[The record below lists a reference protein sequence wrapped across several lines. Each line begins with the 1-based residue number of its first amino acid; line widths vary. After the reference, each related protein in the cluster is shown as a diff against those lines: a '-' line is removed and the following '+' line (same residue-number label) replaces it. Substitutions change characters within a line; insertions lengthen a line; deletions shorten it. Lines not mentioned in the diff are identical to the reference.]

1 MADSTL
7 MRTYLDHNATSPLKP
22 AARHAMA
29 AALDRPGNASSI
41 HAEGRKARALIDAA
55 REGIARSLGVLPAMV
70 VFTSGGTE
78 ANNLAIHGVPVER
91 LAVSAVE
98 HPSVIEAA
106 KARGLPIE
114 IIPVDASGVVKLD
127 ELRAILKR
135 SPLPTLVSVML
146 ANNETGVIQP
156 VRAIVE
162 IARSAN
168 ALVHT
173 DAVQAFGKM
182 PVNFGLLGC
191 DLMTI
196 SAHKLG
202 GPMGIGGLVIRDG
215 LSLEVQMNGGG
226 QELRRRAGTENM
238 PAIAGFAAAIDSAPV
253 DHATLRDSLEEAL
266 RALSPDVVIFG
277 KDVERIANT
286 SCFAFPG
293 FSADMALISLDLEGV
308 SVSSGSACSS
318 GKVARSHVLAS
329 MGVPPELST
338 GAIRVSLGWNSTAE
352 DIADFTDAWGR
363 ILDRNRARL
372 VRAGRDPAISG
383 KQQERYP
390 DQVRA

>member
-1 MADSTL
+1 MADPTL

-29 AALDRPGNASSI
+29 AAFDRPGNASSI
-41 HAEGRKARALIDAA
+41 HAEGRKARALIDGA
-55 REGIARSLGVLPAMV
+55 REAIARSLGVLPAMV

-78 ANNLAIHGVPVER
+78 ANNFAIHGAPVER

-106 KARGLPIE
+106 KARGLALE
-114 IIPVDASGVVKLD
+114 IIPVDHSGLVKLD

-135 SPLPTLVSVML
+135 SPLPTLISVML
-146 ANNETGVIQP
+146 VNNETGVIQP
-156 VRAIVE
+156 IRDIVE

-182 PVNFGLLGC
+182 PVNFALLGC

-202 GPMGIGGLVIRDG
+202 GPMGVGALVIREG
-215 LSLEVQMNGGG
+215 LCLAVQMDGGG
-226 QELRRRAGTENM
+226 QELRRRAGTENL
-238 PAIAGFAAAIDSAPV
+238 PAIAGFAAAVDRAPLNR
-253 DHATLRDSLEEAL
+253 AALRDSLEEAL
-266 RALSPDVVIFG
+266 RALSLDVVIFG
-277 KDVERIANT
+277 SDVERIGNT
-286 SCFAFPG
+286 SCFSLPG
-293 FSADMALISLDLEGV
+293 FAADMALIGLDLEGIA
-308 SVSSGSACSS
+308 VSSGSACSS
-318 GKVARSHVLAS
+318 GKVARSHVLAA
-329 MGVPPELST
+329 MAVPPELST

-352 DIADFTDAWGR
+352 DIANFIAAWRR
-363 ILDRNRARL
+363 ILDRSRL
-372 VRAGRDPAISG
+372 VMAGRDPAISG
-383 KQQERYP
+383 KSQERYP
-390 DQVRA
+390 DQVRV

>member
-1 MADSTL
+1 

-41 HAEGRKARALIDAA
+41 HAEGRKARALIDGA
-55 REGIARSLGVLPAMV
+55 REVIARSLGVLPAMV

-78 ANNLAIHGVPVER
+78 ANNLAIRGAPVER

-106 KARGLPIE
+106 KARGFPLE
-114 IIPVDASGVVKLD
+114 IIPVDATGLVKLD

-135 SPLPTLVSVML
+135 SPLPTLISVML
-146 ANNETGVIQP
+146 VNNETGVVQP
-156 VRAIVE
+156 IRDIVE

-182 PVNFGLLGC
+182 PVNFALLGC

-202 GPMGIGGLVIRDG
+202 GPMGIGGLVIRG
-215 LSLEVQMNGGG
+215 
-226 QELRRRAGTENM
+226 RPPPAGPM
-238 PAIAGFAAAIDSAPV
+238 K
-253 DHATLRDSLEEAL
+253 R
-266 RALSPDVVIFG
+266 
-277 KDVERIANT
+277 
-286 SCFAFPG
+286 
-293 FSADMALISLDLEGV
+293 
-308 SVSSGSACSS
+308 
-318 GKVARSHVLAS
+318 
-329 MGVPPELST
+329 
-338 GAIRVSLGWNSTAE
+338 
-352 DIADFTDAWGR
+352 
-363 ILDRNRARL
+363 
-372 VRAGRDPAISG
+372 
-383 KQQERYP
+383 
-390 DQVRA
+390 